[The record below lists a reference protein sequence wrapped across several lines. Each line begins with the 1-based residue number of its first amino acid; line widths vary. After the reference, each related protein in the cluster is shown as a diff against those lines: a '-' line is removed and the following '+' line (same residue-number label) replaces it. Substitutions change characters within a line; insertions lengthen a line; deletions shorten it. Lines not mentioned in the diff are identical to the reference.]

1 MMNSSV
7 TLCAGD
13 EVETKRRG
21 DLRRKTKR
29 QMERLIVELTPDTL
43 RLVDKLVVETGSGTR
58 SEFLRN
64 LIRYAAAM
72 RDELEEGNTPV
83 WIDKNGKHYR
93 YPIHKFLFLGVE

>member
-7 TLCAGD
+7 TLRAGG
-13 EVETKRRG
+13 EVEAKKQGRA
-21 DLRRKTKR
+21 RRKAKR

-43 RLVDKLVVETGSGTR
+43 RLVDELVVETGSGTR

-72 RDELEEGNTPV
+72 RDELAEGNVPV
-83 WIDKNGKHYR
+83 WMSENGEYYR
-93 YPIHKFLFLGVE
+93 YPIHKFLFLKGK